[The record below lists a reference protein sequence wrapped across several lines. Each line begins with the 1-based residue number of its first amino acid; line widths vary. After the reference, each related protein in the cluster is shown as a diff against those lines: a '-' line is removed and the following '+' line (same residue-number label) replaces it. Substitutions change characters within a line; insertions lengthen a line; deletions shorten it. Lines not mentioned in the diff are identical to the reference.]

1 MSVSFES
8 KLKKYLKNIEIM
20 KTPSCLDTDTIG
32 FYIENKLPKGEKMRV
47 EKHISSCLYCLNQ
60 LTELKELVYFQRQST
75 PLPSHLLQKIKDLFP
90 KEEKFKKE
98 LSKDIFYPFIQRI
111 FDLFAFPVRQWR
123 YAAVSLA
130 TALAVILILIIYRGV
145 TPEKPF
151 DIEKIQQPRGFTML
165 SLKEVKNPI
174 IIESESIENTFEQVR
189 RLIQA
194 HNGKML
200 EAIWFEKGIK
210 LIFSLRR
217 EEETS
222 LFNEFNKLVRI
233 KIEKEGYRDKK
244 GNIVLLLKER

>member
-1 MSVSFES
+1 MAVSFES

-60 LTELKELVYFQRQST
+60 LTELKELVYFQRQSA
-75 PLPSHLLQKIKDLFP
+75 PLPSYLLQKIKDLFP

-98 LSKDIFYPFIQRI
+98 LSIDIFSPIIQRI
-111 FDLFAFPVRQWR
+111 SDFFTFPVRQWR
-123 YAAVSLA
+123 YATVSLA
-130 TALAVILILIIYRGV
+130 TALAVILIMIIYRGV

-151 DIEKIQQPRGFTML
+151 EIEKIPQPRGFTML
-165 SLKEVKNPI
+165 SLKEVENPI
-174 IIESESIENTFEQVR
+174 IIETGDINNTFEQVR

-194 HNGKML
+194 RNGKMI
-200 EAIWFEKGIK
+200 EAVWIEKGIK
-210 LIFSLRR
+210 LIFNLRR

-222 LFNEFNKLVRI
+222 LFNEFNKLVRT

-244 GNIVLLLKER
+244 GNIVILLKER